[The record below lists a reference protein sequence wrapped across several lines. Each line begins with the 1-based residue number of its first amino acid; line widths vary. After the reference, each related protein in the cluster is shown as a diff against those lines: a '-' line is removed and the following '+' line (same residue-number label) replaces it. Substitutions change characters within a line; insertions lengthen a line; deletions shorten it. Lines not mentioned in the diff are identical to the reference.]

1 MKIDKIGHKAFQ
13 IIAEEKRI
21 VEVTH
26 FAFAETEEEAKEMF
40 KKGEILTQEEKLLAF
55 TTDVIEINEV
65 KCKLVEE
72 ENEYIKNYPKKEED
86 KRTLD

>member
-40 KKGEILTQEEKLLAF
+40 KKGE
-55 TTDVIEINEV
+55 V